1 MNETPVKTTSVEG
14 MEVSKEEFDQLS
26 SAGMAAKTRRLR
38 QKQALK
44 AEEAKAEEAKVE
56 EAKAEKASKVAGKQ
70 KAKEGLNNT
79 K

>member
-14 MEVSKEEFDQLS
+14 MEVSKEEFDQSS

-44 AEEAKAEEAKVE
+44 AEEAKAEEAK
-56 EAKAEKASKVAGKQ
+56 AEKASKVAGKQ